1 MINLLS
7 RKNIDN
13 GIIKSRGDSSMDEDK
28 IVLFADTS
36 YNEVRLKVNKFLI
49 TLYCVICTA
58 GK

>member
-1 MINLLS
+1 
-7 RKNIDN
+7 
-13 GIIKSRGDSSMDEDK
+13 MDEDK